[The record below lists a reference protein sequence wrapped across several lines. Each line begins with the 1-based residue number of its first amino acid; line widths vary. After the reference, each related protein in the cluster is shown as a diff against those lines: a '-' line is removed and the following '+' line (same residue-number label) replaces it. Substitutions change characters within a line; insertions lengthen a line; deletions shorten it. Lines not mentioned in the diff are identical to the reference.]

1 MGSAVSGVEVL
12 GERYMKEDCI
22 RMMPGKWK
30 ILRQLHY
37 GGMSDICLLESEAV
51 SWKLVLKTAVESERS
66 CWSMRREIQLLCKLR
81 GEGIP
86 FLYHCGNNGGIPWY
100 TMPYFEGETL
110 RERLDRVS
118 VLPESE
124 AVRIGRRLCRLLDV
138 LHGAREPVIY
148 GDLKPENI
156 LLTKN
161 GGVVLLDY
169 GNAWRVGEDQRGI
182 GFRGTPGYA
191 APECWHLERADERV
205 DIFALG
211 VTLHQML
218 DGGRPE
224 EHFGQYRLQNSAY
237 KKRWQALIHAC
248 TALHA
253 KKRIRDVRE
262 VDKRLYAI
270 SAM

>member
-1 MGSAVSGVEVL
+1 ML
-12 GERYMKEDCI
+12 
-22 RMMPGKWK
+22 PGNWK
-30 ILRQLHY
+30 LNRQLHH
-37 GGMSDICLLESEAV
+37 GSMSDIYLLESKAV
-51 SWKLVLKTAVESERS
+51 LWKLVVKKAVESEEA
-66 CWSMRREIQLLCKLR
+66 CWSMNREIVLLRKQR

-86 FLYHCGNNGGIPWY
+86 FLYHSGNEGGIPWY
-100 TMPYFEGETL
+100 IMPYYGGETL
-110 RERLDRVS
+110 RDRLDRLS
-118 VLPESE
+118 VLPDPDV
-124 AVRIGRRLCRLLDV
+124 VRIGRRLCKILAA
-138 LHGAREPVIY
+138 LHCTGEPVIY

-156 LLTKN
+156 LLTEN

-191 APECWHLERADERV
+191 APECWHLEKADERV

-224 EHFGQYRLQNSAY
+224 EHFGHYRLKNNVY
-237 KKRWQALIHAC
+237 KKRWQELILAC
-248 TALHA
+248 TALNV
-253 KKRIRDVRE
+253 KKRIRDIRE
-262 VDKRLYAI
+262 VDRWLYAI